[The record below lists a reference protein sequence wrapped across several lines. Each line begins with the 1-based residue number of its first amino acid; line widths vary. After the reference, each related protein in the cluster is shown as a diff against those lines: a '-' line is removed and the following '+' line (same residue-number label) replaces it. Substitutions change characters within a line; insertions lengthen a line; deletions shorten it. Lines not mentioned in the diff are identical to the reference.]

1 MGLAVSRLSAHLDGR
16 GAKCQIHIFSVH
28 RRQNPL
34 SPTLPP
40 GRSVRKKPLPR
51 PFWALTARIS
61 CAPRPEPAP
70 SVPRRTPLQAPHF
83 SGPRKTPLQ
92 NRLVPPAFSIVPSY
106 KSHTHPLIFHHPPHI
121 SLIFPS
127 AKKGADA
134 TFFKE
139 SGNIACRTF
148 CFYEMD
154 RIFKHHRHRVYD
166 RMQCRDLRTANGR

>member
-1 MGLAVSRLSAHLDGR
+1 MFFTNSHFHKFTFRSIGLDVSRLSAHRDGR

-61 CAPRPEPAP
+61 CAPRPEAAP

-92 NRLVPPAFSIVPSY
+92 NRLVPPAFSIAPSY
-106 KSHTHPLIFHHPPHI
+106 NSHTHPLIFHHTPPHFTQ
-121 SLIFPS
+121 FPLR
-127 AKKGADA
+127 KK
-134 TFFKE
+134 TP
-139 SGNIACRTF
+139 SP
-148 CFYEMD
+148 
-154 RIFKHHRHRVYD
+154 
-166 RMQCRDLRTANGR
+166 DLK